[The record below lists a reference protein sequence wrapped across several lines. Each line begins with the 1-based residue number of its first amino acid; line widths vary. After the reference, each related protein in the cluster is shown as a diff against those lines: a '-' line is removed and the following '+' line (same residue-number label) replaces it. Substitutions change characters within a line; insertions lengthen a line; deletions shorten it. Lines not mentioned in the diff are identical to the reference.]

1 MLLALPAI
9 FGLACGL
16 LARRLWLS
24 GGLMGLLA
32 AGLVLLLWPGAA
44 PEDELQM
51 VWSMVPAGQA
61 GVMMMIGAAF
71 GAALAGYVLGA
82 LLRWGWLRMR
92 RDARE

>member
-1 MLLALPAI
+1 MLLALPAV

-24 GGLMGLLA
+24 GGLLGLLA
-32 AGLVLLLWPGAA
+32 AGLVLLFWPGAA
-44 PEDELQM
+44 PEADPQVIWGAL
-51 VWSMVPAGQA
+51 PAGAA

-71 GAALAGYVLGA
+71 GAALAGYILGA
-82 LLRWGWLRMR
+82 VLRWVGLRMR